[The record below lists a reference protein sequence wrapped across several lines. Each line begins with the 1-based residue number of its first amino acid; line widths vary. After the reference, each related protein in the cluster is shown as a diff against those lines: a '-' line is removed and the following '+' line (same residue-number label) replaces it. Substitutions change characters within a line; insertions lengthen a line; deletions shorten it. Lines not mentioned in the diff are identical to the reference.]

1 MIDLVHLYRAQFK
14 VTIAEQFQYR
24 GALVIWL
31 LGLMLEPVIYLSVW
45 AAVAN
50 SQGGQVDAFTAADF
64 AAYYLIAMMV
74 DHAGFTWIMWEMEYW
89 IRQGNLSALLVR
101 PVHPIH
107 RHIAGNLT
115 FKLLTFFVLLPVVL
129 ALTLIYRPNFT
140 ISPETIAAFIPA
152 LVLAMALRFA
162 VEWTLASLAFWVT
175 RVTAINQLWFVA
187 FLFLSGFAAPI
198 ALLPPFAQTLAYWLP
213 FYRMLGF
220 PVDVLLGH
228 LTTQQVVI
236 GLGAQVAW
244 LAVAYA
250 LLQFTWAR
258 GIRQYSAVG
267 A

>member
-1 MIDLVHLYRAQFK
+1 MINLLQLYRAQFK

-64 AAYYLIAMMV
+64 AAYYLIAMLV
-74 DHAGFTWIMWEMEYW
+74 DHASFTWIMWEMEYW

-107 RHIAGNLT
+107 RHIAANLT
-115 FKLLTFFVLLPVVL
+115 FKLLTFVVLLPVVVAL
-129 ALTLIYRPNFT
+129 AIIYRPNFT
-140 ISPETIAAFIPA
+140 ITPETIAAFVPA
-152 LVLAMALRFA
+152 LILAMALRFA

-175 RVTAINQLWFVA
+175 RVSAINQLWFVA
-187 FLFLSGFAAPI
+187 FLFLSGYAAPV
-198 ALLPPFAQTLAYWLP
+198 ALLPPVVQTLAHWLP

-228 LTTQQVVI
+228 LTTRQVLT

-244 LAVAYA
+244 LVVAYA
-250 LLQFTWAR
+250 VLQFTWAR

>member
-1 MIDLVHLYRAQFK
+1 MIDLVSLYRAQFK

-45 AAVAN
+45 AAVAA

-107 RHIAGNLT
+107 RHIANNLT
-115 FKLLTFFVLLPVVL
+115 FKLLTFFVLLPVVVAL
-129 ALTLIYRPNFT
+129 AVIYRPNFT
-140 ISPETIAAFIPA
+140 ITPETLMPFIPA

-187 FLFLSGFAAPI
+187 FLFLSGYVAPI
-198 ALLPPFAQTLAYWLP
+198 ALLPPFAQTLAHWLP

-228 LTTQQVVI
+228 LAPQQVLL

-244 LAVAYA
+244 LVVAYVV
-250 LLQFTWAR
+250 LQVTWAR

>member
-1 MIDLVHLYRAQFK
+1 MIDLINIYRAQFK

-50 SQGGQVDAFTAADF
+50 SQGGQVDSFTAADF

-107 RHIAGNLT
+107 RHIANNLT
-115 FKLLTFFVLLPVVL
+115 FKMLTFFVLLPVVVVL
-129 ALTLIYRPNFT
+129 AVIYRPNFT
-140 ISPETIAAFIPA
+140 ITPETLAAFVPA
-152 LVLAMALRFA
+152 LVLAMALRFS

-175 RVTAINQLWFVA
+175 RVNAINQLWFVA

-198 ALLPPFAQTLAYWLP
+198 ALLPPFAQTLASWLP

-228 LTTQQVVI
+228 LTTQQI
-236 GLGAQVAW
+236 LTGLGAQVAW
-244 LAVAYA
+244 LIAAYA
-250 LLQFTWAR
+250 VLQFTWAR

>member
-1 MIDLVHLYRAQFK
+1 MIDLLHLYRAQFR
-14 VTIAEQFQYR
+14 VTLAEQFQYR

-31 LGLMLEPVIYLSVW
+31 IGIILEPVIYLSVW
-45 AAVAN
+45 AAVAA

-64 AAYYLIAMMV
+64 AAYYLIAMLV
-74 DHAGFTWIMWEMEYW
+74 DHASFTWIMWEMEYW
-89 IRQGNLSALLVR
+89 IRQGNLSPLLVR

-107 RHIAGNLT
+107 RHIASNLT
-115 FKLLTFFVLLPVVL
+115 FKLLTFVVLFPVVIIL
-129 ALTLIYRPNFT
+129 AIIYQPNFT
-140 ISPETIAAFIPA
+140 ITPQTALLFIPT
-152 LVLAMALRFA
+152 LIMAMALRFT

-175 RVTAINQLWFVA
+175 RVSAINQLWFVA
-187 FLFLSGFAAPI
+187 FMFLSGYAAPV
-198 ALLPPFAQTLAYWLP
+198 ALLPGFAQTLATWLP

-228 LTTQQVVI
+228 LTMQQIAVGI
-236 GLGAQVAW
+236 AAQAAW

-250 LLQFTWAR
+250 LMTFTWAR

>member
-1 MIDLVHLYRAQFK
+1 MSDLFHLYRAQFK

-107 RHIAGNLT
+107 RHIANNLT
-115 FKLLTFFVLLPVVL
+115 FKLLTFFVLLPVVI
-129 ALTLIYRPNFT
+129 ALTIIYQPNFT
-140 ISPETIAAFIPA
+140 VTSHTILAFIPA
-152 LVLAMALRFA
+152 LLLAMALRFSA
-162 VEWTLASLAFWVT
+162 EWTLASLAFWVT
-175 RVTAINQLWFVA
+175 RVSAINQLWFVA
-187 FLFLSGFAAPI
+187 FLFLSGYVAPI
-198 ALLPPFAQTLAYWLP
+198 ALLPPFAQTLAAWLP

-228 LTTQQVVI
+228 LSTQQILI
-236 GLGAQVAW
+236 GYGAQVAW
-244 LAVAYA
+244 LLATYA